1 MALRLGPVTVPE
13 HILAWWGED
22 GFRTDGAT
30 DSWSAA
36 LAPGQVGQSERGA
49 AGTAPPRGKFHVLV
63 ITDDALSRTQVAASQ
78 VFKELRTSLHCQ
90 SGIVV
95 SSEMLALVQIEGS
108 QRSEPTGAGMLRHA
122 FSDTA
127 WETLCANEEGGDFG
141 PLMATKNALW
151 AIRALRTETGRNN
164 DWVLVIRAHGVQPLA
179 TKDHFDQVLD
189 EMRHVNPRDH
199 LLRVQMASAD
209 VALTQA
215 GASYLRSGVLTQFAP
230 DYLEGRAGASHRFVS
245 KQGSAL
251 DRDMFDPAVLLLHPQ
266 VIAALATRII
276 SQSTW
281 STWIADAIKSAEE
294 SRRLHHWK
302 CHTLGSNAD
311 ICRRVG
317 VVPILWSVG
326 SANMPILSTR

>member
-13 HILAWWGED
+13 TVLSLWDSD

-30 DSWSAA
+30 GQWSAA

-90 SGIVV
+90 SGMVV
-95 SSEMLALVQIEGS
+95 SSEMLALVQIQGS
-108 QRSEPTGAGMLRHA
+108 QRFEPTGAGMLRHS
-122 FSDTA
+122 FSETA
-127 WETLCANEEGGDFG
+127 WETLCANEEGSDFG
-141 PLMATKNALW
+141 FLMATKNALW
-151 AIRALRTETGRNN
+151 AIRALRTETERNN
-164 DWVLVIRAHGVQPLA
+164 DWVLVIRAHGAQPLA

-209 VALTQA
+209 VALTRA

-251 DRDMFDPAVLLLHPQ
+251 HRDMFDPAVLLLHPQ

-294 SRRLHHWK
+294 SRRICHWV
-302 CHTLGSNAD
+302 TNTRGEAD

-326 SANMPILSTR
+326 SATMPILSTW